1 MSSRVKSR
9 LLRPK
14 TFCIRRVA
22 SDRQTGA
29 LRETQR
35 AARSLAAER
44 DSQTDKRTGGESGG
58 ADGAGSS
65 RGESGA
71 LRGVPTPPAASVT
84 STSAACPGTAS
95 RHRTTGCRSRTP
107 RPTSSH
113 PTPSPAEACQLSRP
127 PYATAACSRYQA
139 AVFVETLGAL
149 CASAKLDPVWVGVGV
164 GEARSALAS
173 NGRLPQPPPAP
184 SRTNRMWWHV
194 VRHPPTLRL
203 KSSARHASGRPEPR
217 RRLEVSKGVSRAHS
231 CNRLPKIGPKILVG
245 PDWGCTA
252 TLCTASAAGLSGLN
266 VELKSVRQ

>member
-9 LLRPK
+9 LLIPR
-14 TFCIRRVA
+14 TFCIRRQT
-22 SDRQTGA
+22 DRS
-29 LRETQR
+29 TQR
-35 AARSLAAER
+35 DTERVARSLAAER

-71 LRGVPTPPAASVT
+71 LRGVPTPPAACAT
-84 STSAACPGTAS
+84 STSAGSRLQTGSPGPAS

-107 RPTSSH
+107 HRTLSH

-127 PYATAACSRYQA
+127 PYATAECSRYQA

-203 KSSARHASGRPEPR
+203 KLSARHASGRPEPR

-231 CNRLPKIGPKILVG
+231 CNRCIGCQNRPQNS
-245 PDWGCTA
+245 CRT
-252 TLCTASAAGLSGLN
+252 
-266 VELKSVRQ
+266 